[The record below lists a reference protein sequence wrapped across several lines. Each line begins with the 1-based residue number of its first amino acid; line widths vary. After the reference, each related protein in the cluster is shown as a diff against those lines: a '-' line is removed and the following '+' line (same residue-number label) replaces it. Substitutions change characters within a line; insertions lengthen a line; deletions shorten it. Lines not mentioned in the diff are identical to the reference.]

1 MKRERIL
8 AEVETV
14 AEAKKAEETVKTGY
28 AEASVETILNWIGV
42 EEDLASSYE
51 HLAAKPENASKK
63 GTLQQL
69 ARESRDNIASLTAL
83 RKAFEDLDRAR
94 VARIN
99 LLASMN
105 P

>member
-14 AEAKKAEETVKTGY
+14 AEAKKVEETVKTGY

-51 HLAAKPENASKK
+51 YLAAKPENASRK
-63 GTLQQL
+63 GTLLQL
-69 ARESRDNIASLTAL
+69 ARESRGNIASLTTL
-83 RKAFEDLDRAR
+83 RRAFEDLDRAR

>member
-8 AEVETV
+8 ADVETV
-14 AEAKKAEETVKTGY
+14 ADAKKAEETVKTGY
-28 AEASVETILNWIGV
+28 AEVSVETILNWIGV

-51 HLAAKPENASKK
+51 YLAAKSENASRK
-63 GTLQQL
+63 GMLQQL
-69 ARESRDNIASLTAL
+69 ARESRDNVASLTAL
-83 RKAFEDLDRAR
+83 RKTFEDLDRAR